1 MYSCLP
7 TNSELSAP
15 KKTAYPAQDTPFEQG
30 AFQHKHGITA
40 VLPNRNQRVGES
52 DLTVEQSR
60 QCHLGELKMYEIV
73 DIVTLRFG
81 DARPRSNAPVLY
93 LHAERII
100 IGEIKFDTMVLLRQ
114 QPASICILREDSKK
128 G

>member
-1 MYSCLP
+1 
-7 TNSELSAP
+7 
-15 KKTAYPAQDTPFEQG
+15 
-30 AFQHKHGITA
+30 
-40 VLPNRNQRVGES
+40 
-52 DLTVEQSR
+52 
-60 QCHLGELKMYEIV
+60 MYEIV